1 LIDSS
6 YKIVSL
12 LFPLTYSILTG
23 IVLFQIYQLNR
34 APKQMFREVAGF
46 LDSQVDSKTRIL
58 VFEPEGVLMVGV
70 AYYLQNKF
78 KLVSAHKATVELD
91 SSAVFIDEML
101 GVEYC
106 ENKYH
111 LKEQSQLDF
120 IPFVAIN
127 LYK

>member
-1 LIDSS
+1 
-6 YKIVSL
+6 
-12 LFPLTYSILTG
+12 
-23 IVLFQIYQLNR
+23 
-34 APKQMFREVAGF
+34 MFREVAGF
-46 LDSQVDSKTRIL
+46 VDSQVDSKTRIL

-70 AYYLQNKF
+70 AYYLQNNF
-78 KLVSAHKATVELD
+78 KLVSAHKTTVELD

-111 LKEQSQLDF
+111 LEEQKKLDF

>member
-1 LIDSS
+1 
-6 YKIVSL
+6 
-12 LFPLTYSILTG
+12 
-23 IVLFQIYQLNR
+23 
-34 APKQMFREVAGF
+34 MFREVAGF
-46 LDSQVDSKTRIL
+46 VDSRVDSKTRIL

-70 AYYLQNKF
+70 AYYLQNNF
-78 KLVSAHKATVELD
+78 KLVSAHKTTVELD

-111 LKEQSQLDF
+111 LKEQKKLEF
-120 IPFVAIN
+120 IPFVAVN

>member
-1 LIDSS
+1 
-6 YKIVSL
+6 
-12 LFPLTYSILTG
+12 
-23 IVLFQIYQLNR
+23 
-34 APKQMFREVAGF
+34 MFREVAGF

>member
-1 LIDSS
+1 M
-6 YKIVSL
+6 
-12 LFPLTYSILTG
+12 
-23 IVLFQIYQLNR
+23 YQLDR

-46 LDSQVDSKTRIL
+46 VDSQVDSKTRIL

-70 AYYLQNKF
+70 AYYLQNNF
-78 KLVSAHKATVELD
+78 KLVSAHKTTDELE

-111 LKEQSQLDF
+111 LKEQNKLEY
-120 IPFVAIN
+120 IPFVAVN